1 MCLNIPRASSLM
13 SIPRSSRSMLR
24 PPADDAPPPG
34 GLRLD
39 PEHPPPPSL
48 PLPSLRRGLVPEV
61 FPTRFSDGEGV
72 VLMVGGR
79 GSDVVL
85 AHEVALGIAQFR
97 AVRFQAQ
104 PTRHV
109 GVSWVNTVG
118 SCLCLLLD
126 HRSQQQPGQHL
137 QLYASDHY
145 PSLPPEHPTPPA
157 PPCAL
162 LGPARSGV
170 GRAQVPRGCCRASL
184 KTPMSCSTPS
194 SARSMCSSTR
204 RVRILWPSG

>member
-1 MCLNIPRASSLM
+1 MYPARNSSSTRARHSLPPGSKPTLIAAARTSTYGAGCPKICFRMCLNIPRASSLM

-48 PLPSLRRGLVPEV
+48 PLPSLRSGPVPEV
-61 FPTRFSDGEGV
+61 FPTRFRDGEGV
-72 VLMVGGR
+72 VLMVGAG
-79 GSDVVL
+79 GPDVVL
-85 AHEVALGIAQFR
+85 AHEVAFGIAQFR
-97 AVRFQAQ
+97 AARFQAQ

-126 HRSQQQPGQHL
+126 HRSQKQPGQQL

-145 PSLPPEHPTPPA
+145 PSLPP
-157 PPCAL
+157 
-162 LGPARSGV
+162 
-170 GRAQVPRGCCRASL
+170 
-184 KTPMSCSTPS
+184 
-194 SARSMCSSTR
+194 
-204 RVRILWPSG
+204 